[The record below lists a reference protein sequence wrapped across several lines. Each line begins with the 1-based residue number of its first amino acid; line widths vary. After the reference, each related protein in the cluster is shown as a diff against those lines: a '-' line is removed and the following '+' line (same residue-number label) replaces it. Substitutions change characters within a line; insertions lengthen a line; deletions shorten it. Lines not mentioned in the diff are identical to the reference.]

1 MIKGMDMSTACNKCP
16 FHNAYICTA
25 KGSPVSL
32 QIYLKDKK
40 PFDCPLVE
48 IPTPHDKLID
58 KRPIIKFIQDGLN
71 RKYNPFGYD
80 AVEILSEIE
89 FAPTII
95 EAEE

>member
-1 MIKGMDMSTACNKCP
+1 MSLMIKGMDMPTACNKCQ

-48 IPTPHDKLID
+48 IPTPHGRLID
-58 KRPIIKFIQDGLN
+58 AEELVAYDGTEWET
-71 RKYNPFGYD
+71 PDDVVMSGDIFG
-80 AVEILSEIE
+80 AH
-89 FAPTII
+89 TII